1 MSENTNTD
9 KGHTLRETF
18 KNREEI
24 DKFLSDKSVQEVDS
38 GVDNLITFTEGMVED
53 FPDSSSIDKI
63 FKDKSKSTDDG
74 LTAEEQYDIDDY
86 MERVFLNQ
94 QNVTAA
100 RVSDT
105 YIMES
110 LNKKILDAIKTYK
123 LTDANQIKLLIEDQR
138 MTQSR

>member
-1 MSENTNTD
+1 M
-9 KGHTLRETF
+9 
-18 KNREEI
+18 
-24 DKFLSDKSVQEVDS
+24 
-38 GVDNLITFTEGMVED
+38 DNLITFTEGMVED

-63 FKDKSKSTDDG
+63 FKDKSKNTDDG
-74 LTAEEQYDIDDY
+74 LTAEEQYEIDDY

-94 QNVTAA
+94 QNVTDA

-138 MTQSR
+138 

>member
-1 MSENTNTD
+1 MSENTNAD

-24 DKFLSDKSVQEVDS
+24 DKFLSDKSIQEVDS

-74 LTAEEQYDIDDY
+74 LTVEEQYEIDDY

-94 QNVTAA
+94 QNVTDA